1 MPHNYA
7 TELGSYL
14 KQTSVSRAITTISI
28 DVYISKRCS
37 TNVPSEKVIIF

>member
-14 KQTSVSRAITTISI
+14 RQTSVSHAITTISI
-28 DVYISKRCS
+28 DVYIYIYQSDVRKRSK
-37 TNVPSEKVIIF
+37 